1 MRRDV
6 NLAAFLALTS
16 LTSVLAVEDNDTPEL
31 SDSSCGYII
40 DTVAQKSM
48 PAQARACMDATG

>member
-16 LTSVLAVEDNDTPEL
+16 LTSVLAVEDNDTPTL
-31 SDSSCGYII
+31 SDDSCGYII
-40 DTVAQKSM
+40 NSVETSM
-48 PAQARACMDATG
+48 PVQACTFSTC

>member
-31 SDSSCGYII
+31 SDDSCGYII
-40 DTVAQKSM
+40 DTVAAQSM
-48 PAQARACMDATG
+48 PVQASMNSTC